1 MSSLFEK
8 IKSKYILQNI
18 LSLAYKDM
26 KSLVKLIKYN
36 KNFLEKFNI
45 NFKNIAD
52 NYKYE
57 KKLQKNK
64 EMKKTNNIFMIED
77 IILSILLFIYM
88 ILFYIRGTIKENNL
102 EKGYNEIQKKYID
115 IMDKYISLSYI
126 IYLIISNIIYYL
138 LIRNEKFYC
147 KGITKWYFMFFNLF
161 IKIAHFIL
169 YLMKFVYEKIL
180 ININIVNAF
189 DDAKQ
194 YWFYIIDLIV
204 IFSYCFFFIFIG
216 YNIYQSFL
224 NHNLNYYDDGKT
236 FKLYQF
242 KGINIL
248 KFYLPDEFDDLNKIE
263 QYKYILKK
271 NNIEKYKYELNESQI
286 DLIIKI
292 NNIRKK
298 SKLPLLK
305 YNSVEK
311 IPEFIINE
319 KKELFFY
326 EFKNIYKLS
335 QNSYVFK
342 YPTKKF
348 INLLYNTEIL
358 NIITNSILDIINIIE
373 KDNLDYIHIYSNN
386 PNPIIIRYNNPS
398 NNTNQLNNKNDII
411 EINGNISNITINK
424 SRNNIKIR
432 VIENDIANTNDK

>member
-1 MSSLFEK
+1 M
-8 IKSKYILQNI
+8 
-18 LSLAYKDM
+18 
-26 KSLVKLIKYN
+26 
-36 KNFLEKFNI
+36 
-45 NFKNIAD
+45 
-52 NYKYE
+52 
-57 KKLQKNK
+57 
-64 EMKKTNNIFMIED
+64 
-77 IILSILLFIYM
+77 
-88 ILFYIRGTIKENNL
+88 
-102 EKGYNEIQKKYID
+102 
-115 IMDKYISLSYI
+115 
-126 IYLIISNIIYYL
+126 
-138 LIRNEKFYC
+138 
-147 KGITKWYFMFFNLF
+147 
-161 IKIAHFIL
+161 
-169 YLMKFVYEKIL
+169 
-180 ININIVNAF
+180 
-189 DDAKQ
+189 
-194 YWFYIIDLIV
+194 
-204 IFSYCFFFIFIG
+204 
-216 YNIYQSFL
+216 
-224 NHNLNYYDDGKT
+224 NHYLNYYDDGKT

-319 KKELFFY
+319 KTELFFY

-335 QNSYVFK
+335 QNSYIFK

-358 NIITNSILDIINIIE
+358 NIITNIILDIINIIE

-386 PNPIIIRYNNPS
+386 PNPIILRYNNPS

-411 EINGNISNITINK
+411 EINRNISNITINK

-432 VIENDIANTNDK
+432 VIENDIANTNDKLKIKSESRNSSEFDIDEENEIKIIKSINFG